1 MDYHRKARLVI
12 LDPSL
17 QAIDAHYRGMP
28 PVAVMDLRIDG
39 YADGVLRLHA
49 PLARHVNDKGCAFGG
64 SLVSLMTLA
73 AWGVATLR
81 LEQAGIPA
89 DVFVADSEVRY
100 RAPLYDDLL
109 AEARLA
115 DEGQWTSFLAVLRAR
130 GRAGI
135 RLAACVR
142 LPDGRIAAE
151 MGARYV
157 AVAKG

>member
-1 MDYHRKARLVI
+1 MT

-39 YADGVLRLHA
+39 FDDGVLRLRA

-81 LEQAGIPA
+81 LEQAGIEA
-89 DVFVADSEVRY
+89 EVFVADSEVRY
-100 RAPLYDDLL
+100 RAPLFDDLL
-109 AEARLA
+109 AEAWLA
-115 DEGQWTSFLAVLRAR
+115 DDGDWTNFLAALGAR

-142 LPDGRIAAE
+142 LSDGGIAAE
-151 MGARYV
+151 MDARYV

>member
-1 MDYHRKARLVI
+1 MT

-28 PVAVMDLRIDG
+28 PVAGMGLRIDG
-39 YADGVLRLHA
+39 FDDGVLRLRA

-81 LEQAGIPA
+81 LEQAGFAA
-89 DVFVADSEVRY
+89 DVFVADSQVRY
-100 RAPLYDDLL
+100 RAPLFGDLV
-109 AEARLA
+109 AEAWLA
-115 DEGQWTSFLAVLRAR
+115 DDRDWTSFLTMLQAH

-135 RLAACVR
+135 GLLACVR
-142 LPDGRIAAE
+142 LPDGGVAAE